1 MPWVEWDYLGKLYSR
16 EGLWYTTTKLL
27 KYRSNRINDKT
38 IPETKTTM
46 GCNFA
51 VHRRS
56 MQSVNLILTYFLNPS
71 KVLDNKIYSW
81 FVKTPLVTGE
91 SDTMYNWMLITGC
104 EYWIIVLAL
113 IDFVCFFSTNTHLPM
128 MSTESV
134 EIDDA
139 LYR

>member
-1 MPWVEWDYLGKLYSR
+1 M
-16 EGLWYTTTKLL
+16 
-27 KYRSNRINDKT
+27 
-38 IPETKTTM
+38 
-46 GCNFA
+46 
-51 VHRRS
+51 
-56 MQSVNLILTYFLNPS
+56 
-71 KVLDNKIYSW
+71 LDNKIYSW